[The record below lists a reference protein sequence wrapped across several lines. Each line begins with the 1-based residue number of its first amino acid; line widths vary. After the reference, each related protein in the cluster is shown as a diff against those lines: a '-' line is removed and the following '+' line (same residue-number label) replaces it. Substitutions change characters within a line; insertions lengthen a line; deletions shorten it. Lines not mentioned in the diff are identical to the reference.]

1 MEFIN
6 NQIQLNVKISEK
18 LKSELDH
25 ALSKK
30 HGFKVDFE
38 FKKLP
43 YGTNALSSVIDEE
56 TMKLHHDKHH
66 KKYFDNLMEALNEEE
81 LKDKCVNDILA
92 NINNLPKDI
101 REKVKNNGGGHFNH
115 EFFWN
120 LMSPKPKLT
129 PTGKLADL
137 IDKQFGSYTSFVK
150 EFKQAGVDHFGSG
163 WVWLCIN
170 NGKLAINSMLNQ
182 NNPIIEG
189 CGIPLVGCDIWEHA
203 YYLNYK
209 NDRAAYLDK
218 WFSVLNWEFP
228 EKILGEL

>member
-30 HGFKVDFE
+30 QGFKVDFE

-43 YGTNALSSVIDEE
+43 YGTNALSFVIDEE

-66 KKYFDNLMEALNEEE
+66 KKYFDNLMEALEGED
-81 LKDKCVNDILA
+81 LKDKCVNDILE
-92 NINNLPKDI
+92 NINNLPKDK

-120 LMSPKPKLT
+120 LMSPKPKST
-129 PTGKLADL
+129 PTGKLANL
-137 IDKQFGSYTSFVK
+137 IDKQYGSYTNFVK
-150 EFKQAGVDHFGSG
+150 EFKQAGIDHFGSG

>member
-6 NQIQLNVKISEK
+6 NQINLNTKISEK

-30 HGFKVDFE
+30 HGFEVNLE
-38 FKKLP
+38 FKDLP
-43 YGTNALSSVIDEE
+43 YGTNALNTVIDEE

-66 KKYFDNLMEALNEEE
+66 KKYFDNLIEALKDQDT
-81 LKDKCVNDILA
+81 KDKTVNEILA
-92 NINNLPKDI
+92 DFERLPKDI
-101 REKVKNNGGGHFNH
+101 REKVKNNGGGHYNH

-120 LMSPKPKLT
+120 LMSPKPKSK
-129 PTGKLADL
+129 PTGKLGDL
-137 IDKQFGSYTSFVK
+137 IDKQFGSYTKFVD
-150 EFKQAGVDHFGSG
+150 EFKKAGMDHFGSG

-170 NGKLAINSMLNQ
+170 NGKLSINSMLNQ
-182 NNPIIEG
+182 NNPFIEK

-209 NDRAAYLDK
+209 NDRQAYLDK

-228 EKILGEL
+228 EKIFGEL

>member
-1 MEFIN
+1 
-6 NQIQLNVKISEK
+6 
-18 LKSELDH
+18 
-25 ALSKK
+25 
-30 HGFKVDFE
+30 
-38 FKKLP
+38 
-43 YGTNALSSVIDEE
+43 
-56 TMKLHHDKHH
+56 
-66 KKYFDNLMEALNEEE
+66 MEALNEEE

-120 LMSPKPKLT
+120 LMSPKPKST

-137 IDKQFGSYTSFVK
+137 IDKQFGSYTNFVK